1 VRSVCALLAALSIS
15 LALPVGCSALI
26 PPSAAEST
34 VSPDC
39 RYYDDSFMDWQ
50 AVGIAAGS
58 LGGASGASG
67 LLSSALDGSEVQRS
81 DWRPQEPSWGPC
93 PLSQLGSPATTL
105 SGTPRSARGAP

>member
-1 VRSVCALLAALSIS
+1 MRATVALALLSVA

-26 PPSAAEST
+26 PPSDAVST

-39 RYYDDSFMDWQ
+39 RYYDDSFMAWQ

-67 LLSSALDGSEVQRS
+67 LLSSALDGSEGAEIGLAASGAVL
-81 DWRPQEPSWGPC
+81 GA
-93 PLSQLGSPATTL
+93 LSAVAAWL
-105 SGTPRSARGAP
+105 SGHYAERYAEECSSPTP